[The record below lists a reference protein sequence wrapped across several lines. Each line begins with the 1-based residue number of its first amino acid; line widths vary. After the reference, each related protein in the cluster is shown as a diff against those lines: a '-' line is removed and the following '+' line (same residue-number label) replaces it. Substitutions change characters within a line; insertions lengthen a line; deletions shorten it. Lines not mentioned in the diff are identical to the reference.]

1 MCLTQ
6 PGTVIDLDAETLLVD
21 VYGRRQRVANL
32 LVPDARAG
40 DEVLIGMGQAL
51 AVLTPA
57 EAAELRELIV
67 TVNKAANPA

>member
-21 VYGRRQRVANL
+21 VDGRRQRVANL

-57 EAAELRELIV
+57 EAAELRDLIV
-67 TVNKAANPA
+67 TVNQAANPA

>member
-6 PGTVIDLDAETLLVD
+6 PGTVIDFDAETLLVD
-21 VYGRRQRVANL
+21 VDGRRQRVANL

-67 TVNKAANPA
+67 TVNQAATSA

>member
-6 PGTVIDLDAETLLVD
+6 PGTVVDLDAETLLVD
-21 VYGRRQRVANL
+21 VDGRRQRVANL

-40 DEVLIGMGQAL
+40 DEVLVGMGQAL

-57 EAAELRELIV
+57 EAAELRELIW
-67 TVNKAANPA
+67 TVNQTANPA

>member
-21 VYGRRQRVANL
+21 VDGRRQRVANL

-51 AVLTPA
+51 AMLTPA

-67 TVNKAANPA
+67 TVNQAANPA